1 MNKATK
7 VLFSC
12 FMLAFMLAS
21 TSWAQDVTKIRD
33 ARDLAEDTEVTIEGI
48 ITSPDYGFSNNQF
61 FMQDSTAGIAV
72 IIFGSN
78 SEGTNSDGTSPFASG
93 DSIKITGT
101 TGSFN
106 GLVQIESDSTNYTIL
121 SSGNPLPAPVSITEA
136 DVTVDSEYQSMR
148 VKISPVS
155 LADGETWPEDAQTSS
170 GVNVDVVSGDST
182 FTLRIDRDE
191 SFYDG
196 APAPGEKF
204 QLTGNL
210 GAYNAGQIFPF
221 FDGDIRDMY
230 DITFTVNTS
239 MVADTL
245 MEDHFVQIRG
255 AVNGAGGEYLGKTI
269 DWNSGSDLVAEN
281 QGGDYWQ
288 VSFQLLEEDTLIY
301 KVWTGYNMDTGTNNG
316 DGGWETISSNRE
328 FGASSDSTHLI
339 YSDTDTPPFVSQ
351 EDSITVFFRVNV
363 GAQVQDDSFD
373 PENDVV
379 GVRGNPVFFDNPGD
393 WSTSA
398 FTLEQDAISGD
409 NYFYSGYARIH
420 KDSAANITDPV
431 AYKFVL
437 AEDGVDDGSVAW
449 ESIDDR
455 TFTMPDADSTLQW
468 KFFSNTPPTDAVIVN
483 TELNFEVNVGIL
495 EGLGFFNSSIDTV
508 FVRGTFNNWGT
519 DNQMSFNSFSG
530 TYEATSIPLT
540 AAVDSDVAYKYYV
553 KWDQRRDEEDS
564 EFYLAGITHDGSGW
578 EEPGVTGGA
587 DRVFSI
593 EDSESQETRSE
604 FYNGVEPEA
613 LLTES
618 NVDGGAI
625 TVTFSYDMTPA
636 ESYTADPFD
645 PAVDS
650 VYLFVDTPFF
660 ALTNDIVV
668 PGDGGENFVS
678 QPKEDI
684 ERLRFT
690 DDDEDGIY
698 TLELELNL
706 PTLNHI
712 GFRIAYGS
720 ALSPD
725 GELLANGGG
734 FDAGRRHY
742 QYIQP
747 MFDSEDNVSWP
758 ATYTF
763 PTLEWKRDDLP
774 WETPPDYRTAT
785 SNEEEGVNTPN
796 EFELSQNYPNPFN
809 PTTNIA
815 FKLGSA
821 SNVTLSVYNV
831 LGQKVASLLTN
842 RKMTAG
848 SHIVGFDASQL
859 SSGIYFYRLE
869 AGSFVQQRSMTLI
882 K

>member
-33 ARDLAEDTEVTIEGI
+33 ARDLAEGTEVTIEGI

-61 FMQDSTAGIAV
+61 FMQDSTAGMAV
-72 IIFGSN
+72 IIFGSE
-78 SEGTNSDGTSPFASG
+78 SEGTNGDGNSPFASG

-121 SSGNPLPAPVSITEA
+121 SSGNALPAPVSITEA
-136 DVTVDSEYQSMR
+136 DVTADSEYQSMR

-155 LADGETWPEDAQTSS
+155 LADGETWPADAQTSS

-191 SFYDG
+191 SYYDG

-204 QLTGNL
+204 QLIGNL

-221 FDGDIRDMY
+221 FEGDIRDMF

-239 MVADTL
+239 LVADTL
-245 MEDHFVQIRG
+245 MEDHVVQIRG
-255 AVNGAGGEYLGKTI
+255 AVNGAGGEYLGQTI

-288 VSFQLLEEDTLIY
+288 LSFQLLEEDTLIY
-301 KVWTGYNMDTGTNNG
+301 KVWTGYDLETGTNNG

-339 YSDTDTPPFVSQ
+339 YSDTDTPPFVS
-351 EDSITVFFRVNV
+351 EADSITVFFRVNV
-363 GAQVQDDSFD
+363 GAQVQNDSFD
-373 PENDVV
+373 PSTDKV
-379 GVRGNPVFFDNPGD
+379 GIRGADTFFANGWDA
-393 WSTSA
+393 TA
-398 FTLEQDAISGD
+398 FILEQDGVSGD
-409 NYFYSGYARIH
+409 NYFYSGSARIH
-420 KDSAANITDPV
+420 KDSAAAVSDPV
-431 AYKFVL
+431 AYKFTL
-437 AEDGVDDGSVAW
+437 LPDGVDSDVTWEDGDNS
-449 ESIDDR
+449 
-455 TFTMPDADSTLQW
+455 TFTMPEADSTIHW
-468 KFFSNTPPTDAVIVN
+468 KYFSNTPPTDAVIVD

-530 TYEATSIPLT
+530 TYEANSIPLT
-540 AAVDSDVAYKYYV
+540 AAVDSEVKYKYYV

-587 DRVFSI
+587 DRIFAI
-593 EDSESQETRSE
+593 ENSESQPTRSE

-618 NVDGGAI
+618 NVDGGSI

-684 ERLRFT
+684 ERLRFK
-690 DDDEDGIY
+690 DEDEDGVY
-698 TLELELNL
+698 TLELTLNL

-720 ALSPD
+720 ALSAD

-758 ATYTF
+758 STYTF

-785 SNEEEGVNTPN
+785 SNDEEGLTSPD
-796 EFELSQNYPNPFN
+796 EFKLSQNYPNPFN

-842 RKMTAG
+842 RKMSAG

-859 SSGIYFYRLE
+859 SSGIYFYRIE